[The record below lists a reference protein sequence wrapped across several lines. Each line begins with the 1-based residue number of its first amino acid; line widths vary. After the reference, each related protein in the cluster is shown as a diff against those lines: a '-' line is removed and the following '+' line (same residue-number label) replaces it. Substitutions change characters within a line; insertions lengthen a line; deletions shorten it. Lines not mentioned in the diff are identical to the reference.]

1 MCGNV
6 GTHKPVF
13 MCGAQQSGLLVVALH
28 LLQSPALLSYQGI
41 YPSRHKNGTTEA
53 PDFYV
58 DSGDL
63 NSGPQYLCKGALP
76 TEPAS
81 QAMPCLV
88 LTQSLLRPSTSSN
101 CAPDSSISGT
111 TDCTGRGPLGE
122 KAPRGRETSRGQS
135 SSGGNPMRL

>member
-13 MCGAQQSGLLVVALH
+13 TCGAQQSGLPVVALH

-41 YPSRHKNGTTEA
+41 CPSRHKSGTTEA

-76 TEPAS
+76 TEPAP
-81 QAMPCLV
+81 QATPCLV
-88 LTQSLLRPSTSSN
+88 LTQSVLRPIPAATALQIPPSP
-101 CAPDSSISGT
+101 APLTALAEVLWGK
-111 TDCTGRGPLGE
+111 RLLEEERPLE
-122 KAPRGRETSRGQS
+122 ASRLLEAIQ
-135 SSGGNPMRL
+135 